1 MFSRIF
7 VALLGAALVLLSTYA
22 SQAQDNTSA
31 QGPAVIPVK
40 VGLYLNPPFIMADG
54 ARYSGLAFD
63 LFEDLARRGNLAP
76 AYEAF
81 ATLSALLEATAAGE
95 IDVAIG
101 DLTITSERLAMVDF
115 TFPWH
120 DGGLRIMVDGDDQ
133 IELGEVFEDLG
144 DAGHMR
150 AFLWLAFVIVVATI
164 LLTLF
169 DRKFDKNFTRQW
181 FDGIVESFYHV
192 MSIATSGKTTRRMLF
207 GAFGRLLSA
216 FWLVFGVA
224 VVAYVTSSVTSVMTA
239 ASIDDGIHS
248 IEDLDNRTVGT
259 LAGGTSERY
268 ARSIGLSV
276 RGFDSLNAA
285 EASLRAEEID
295 AVIADAT
302 VLEYHL
308 HHTADAGLSVVGPL
322 FDPEKYGF
330 ATPMGSPLARAL
342 SLDLLR
348 AHEDGT
354 SQDLRSRYLGV
365 AR

>member
-1 MFSRIF
+1 MFSRML
-7 VALLGAALVLLSTYA
+7 VALLSAVVVLLSTYGL
-22 SQAQDNTSA
+22 QAQDNISA
-31 QGPAVIPVK
+31 QGPAATPVQ
-40 VGLYLNPPFIMADG
+40 VGLYLNPPFIMEDG
-54 ARYSGLAFD
+54 ERYSGLAFD

-76 AYEAF
+76 TYQVF
-81 ATLSALLEATAAGE
+81 ATPSALLAATAAGE
-95 IDVAIG
+95 IDLAVG

-120 DGGLRIMVDGDDQ
+120 DGGLRIMVDGNDQ
-133 IELGEVFEDLG
+133 IRLADVFEDLG
-144 DAGHMR
+144 DAGHVR
-150 AFLWLAFVIVVATI
+150 AFLWLAFVIVLATI

-169 DRKFDKNFTRQW
+169 DRKFDKNFTRNW
-181 FDGIVESFYHV
+181 LDGIVESFYHV
-192 MSIATSGKTTRRMLF
+192 MSIATSGKTARRMLF

-239 ASIDDGIHS
+239 AAVDDGIHS
-248 IEDLDNRTVGT
+248 IEDLDDRTVGT
-259 LAGGTSERY
+259 LAGGATERY

-276 RGFDSLNAA
+276 RGFDSLRAA

-308 HHTADAGLSVVGPL
+308 HHAAAAGLSVVGPR

-330 ATPMGSPLARAL
+330 ATPLGSPLARTL

-348 AHEDGT
+348 AQEDGT
-354 SQDLRSRYLGV
+354 SQGLRSRYLGV
-365 AR
+365 EH